1 MLRISGNADK
11 SIVIAALQAYC
22 QPLIYDYDKEIR
34 VDEDENHYHI
44 NSFTIGIPAFCNFI
58 YDTLSEKTKA
68 GKHPLNVVIINVSTL
83 LFSLEDMGLLE
94 DCAIT
99 YQNNG
104 YADQMILITK

>member
-58 YDTLSEKTKA
+58 YDTLSEKNKS
-68 GKHPLNVVIINVSTL
+68 GKTSIKRSHNQCKHLII
-83 LFSLEDMGLLE
+83 FSGRYGTFRRLCNYMS
-94 DCAIT
+94 
-99 YQNNG
+99 
-104 YADQMILITK
+104 K